1 MGLNF
6 ADGQNGVK
14 LFEQLAAVL
23 GIDNK
28 RQRIRQIKAVNT
40 EQRFRVDRIAAGN
53 QIDLLRVSGQQ
64 IDKILDLIDL
74 LQSNFYLRHIRKILS
89 CYRSGTEARQF

>member
-40 EQRFRVDRIAAGN
+40 EQRFRVDRIAAGPN
-53 QIDLLRVSGQQ
+53 CAARESSSGVLVSRF
-64 IDKILDLIDL
+64 
-74 LQSNFYLRHIRKILS
+74 SM
-89 CYRSGTEARQF
+89 